1 MVRNRKRKTD
11 YGLHSEENM
20 AEAIQ
25 MVESG
30 ISLRKA
36 ANEKHVNFM
45 TLQRYVQKKK
55 KCPAQEAEN
64 LRLTPN
70 YANRAVF
77 SVDQENAL
85 QEYLI
90 NCSRMCYGLDTVE
103 CRKLAYE
110 MAVYYK
116 LNIPKNWEDKKMAG
130 IDWLYGFRKRHSD
143 LTLRKPEPCSL
154 TRATSF
160 NRHNV
165 NVFFNNLE
173 DVMRRCPSFADG
185 SRVYCL
191 DETGTTTVQKPK
203 KVIAAKG
210 ARQLN
215 KVTSAERG
223 TLVTTCC
230 AVAATGSALPP
241 AMVFPRKQYKSFM
254 INGAPVGTLGL
265 AQPTGWM
272 NSELFPEVLQHF
284 VKVTASTKDNPSLLI
299 VDNHD
304 SHLVPAVL
312 NIAKDNGVTLLTI
325 PPHSSHRLQPLD
337 VAVFG
342 PLQTYYNAAM
352 DSWLMRHPG
361 KTVSIYNV
369 AELLGQAFD
378 RAMTPSNIKSGF
390 RKTGI
395 FPFDRHIFTDND
407 FMPSEVTNRPL
418 EDASNA
424 PGPSQPYESHEA
436 SSNAPGS
443 LQLLE
448 TQQASSDASE
458 TLGHDRVTDPGLY
471 SSSIVQV
478 PATPDRQVVNRRSE
492 SVSPSLL
499 TQPAEAPYVAPKQN
513 SSFTTFPSTP
523 DKILVSPLECRAYP
537 KAQPR
542 LQSNRGRKRGR
553 SCIPT
558 DTPIKNEIEI
568 ESLERERKKLGKGN
582 KKKVSQK
589 KVIVNEKKVSQS
601 KEIACKRLK
610 TNENTKRV
618 LFADDETDIE
628 NISISSSDSLTS
640 ENELPLNHFVKPK
653 KDDFVIVQFVGKL
666 LVKHYV
672 GKLLTN
678 IEDNEYDVS
687 YLRKSGKVDNHFY
700 FPIEPDLATV
710 SLEDIK
716 IVFPLVNVA
725 ERKTKRQTDVYTFP
739 KNIVKKFNIC

>member
-11 YGLHSEENM
+11 YGLHSEKDM
-20 AEAIQ
+20 AEAIL

-30 ISLRKA
+30 VSLRKA

-55 KCPAQEAEN
+55 KCSEHEAGHI
-64 LRLTPN
+64 RLTPN
-70 YANRAVF
+70 YANRVVF
-77 SVDQENAL
+77 SVDQEKAL
-85 QEYLI
+85 QEYLV
-90 NCSRMCYGLDTVE
+90 NCSRMCYGLDTIE

-110 MAVYYK
+110 MAVYYN

-130 IDWLYGFRKRHSD
+130 IDWLYGFRKRHTD

-173 DVMRRCPSFADG
+173 DVMRRCPRFADG

-203 KVIAAKG
+203 KIIAAKG
-210 ARQLN
+210 AKQLN

-230 AVAATGSALPP
+230 VVSATGSSLPP
-241 AMVFPRKQYKSFM
+241 AMVFPRKQFKSFM
-254 INGAPVGTLGL
+254 LNGAPVGTLGL

-272 NSELFPEVLQHF
+272 NSDLFPEVMKHF
-284 VKVTASTKDNPSLLI
+284 VKVTASTKENPSLLI

-304 SHLVPAVL
+304 SHLAPAVL

-337 VAVFG
+337 VSVFG

-361 KTVSIYNV
+361 KTISIYNI

-407 FMPSEVTNRPL
+407 YMPSEVTNRPL
-418 EDASNA
+418 EALSNA
-424 PGPSQPYESHEA
+424 PGPSQPYE
-436 SSNAPGS
+436 
-443 LQLLE
+443 
-448 TQQASSDASE
+448 TQQASTDAPSSSQSF
-458 TLGHDRVTDPGLY
+458 GHDSQKDQNATRSSYSSQIQRGDVTDPRPY
-471 SSSIVQV
+471 PSIVQT
-478 PATPDRQVVNRRSE
+478 PASPVRQMMNRRSE
-492 SVSPSLL
+492 SVSPSIL
-499 TQPAEAPYVAPKQN
+499 TQLAEAPSIAAKEN
-513 SSFTTFPSTP
+513 SSVIIIPSTQNET
-523 DKILVSPLECRAYP
+523 LVSPLGCRAYP

-542 LQSNRGRKRGR
+542 LQSNRGRKRGK

-558 DTPIKNEIEI
+558 DTPIKNEIEK
-568 ESLERERKKLGKGN
+568 ESWERERKKLGKQ
-582 KKKVSQK
+582 KKVSQK
-589 KVIVNEKKVSQS
+589 K
-601 KEIACKRLK
+601 EIPYKRLK
-610 TNENTKRV
+610 TNKNIKRV
-618 LFADDETDIE
+618 LFSDDESDVE
-628 NISISSSDSLTS
+628 NIPISSSDSLTS
-640 ENELPLNHFVKPK
+640 EDELPLNHLVEPK
-653 KDDFVIVQFVGKL
+653 KNDFVVVQFVGKQ

-672 GKLLTN
+672 GKLLTD
-678 IEDNEYDVS
+678 IENNEYDVS
-687 YLRKSGKVDNHFY
+687 YLRRSGKVDNHFY
-700 FPIEPDLATV
+700 FPIEPDMATV
-710 SLEDIK
+710 PLDDIK
-716 IVFPLVNVA
+716 IVLPLVNVA

-739 KNIVKKFNIC
+739 KNILKKFNIY